1 MPEFKDDF
9 QNSFNTL
16 PNYQRCLL
24 SRNTEK
30 IKTMVMVKQRVNT
43 MEPFHFSGDEVENY
57 YSYCSFETKISENG
71 CLKLETEM
79 KKTYSPL
86 R

>member
-1 MPEFKDDF
+1 
-9 QNSFNTL
+9 
-16 PNYQRCLL
+16 
-24 SRNTEK
+24 
-30 IKTMVMVKQRVNT
+30 MVMVKQRVNK

-86 R
+86 G